1 MRAFAAVIFDYDGT
15 LFDTRPA
22 IVHCIAHALREC
34 GRPLPA
40 HETIARTVNAGL
52 PLPDTFLT
60 LDGRLRRDRTSLNE
74 LVRCYRKLYADEAAP
89 LLRPFAGVKQ
99 ALQRLHEGGAKC
111 LIVSNKGIAAIHRSL
126 EQNQL
131 TLFLDMVFADQPSL
145 PKKPDPAIL
154 VEHILPR
161 YAHLAAEQILMV
173 GDTEIDILFAK
184 RTGMSSCWASYGYGD
199 PERCR
204 KLGPDHQ
211 IAKIDELPALV
222 LSQ

>member
-22 IVHCIAHALREC
+22 IVHCIAHALQEC

-40 HETIARTVNAGL
+40 HETIASTVNAGL

-60 LDGRLRRDRTSLNE
+60 LDGRLRRDRTSLNA
-74 LVRCYRKLYADEAAP
+74 LVRCYRKLYADEAAR

-99 ALQRLHEGGAKC
+99 ALQRLHEGGVKC
-111 LIVSNKGIAAIHRSL
+111 LIVSNKGIAAIHQSL

-131 TLFLDMVFADQPSL
+131 TLFLDMVFADQPGL

-154 VEHILPR
+154 VEHVLPR

-184 RTGMSSCWASYGYGD
+184 RTGMSACWASYGYGD